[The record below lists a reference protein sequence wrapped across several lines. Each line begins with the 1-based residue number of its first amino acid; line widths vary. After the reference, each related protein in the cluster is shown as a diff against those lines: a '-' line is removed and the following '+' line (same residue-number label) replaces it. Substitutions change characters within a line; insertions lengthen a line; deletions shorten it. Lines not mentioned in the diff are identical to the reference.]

1 MTEAPAV
8 TSVYERFTELAR
20 RAVVAS
26 RDAAESLG
34 HGHVGT
40 EHLLLGL
47 AQTAGTASE
56 VLRAHSVELG
66 RARAEVERLYAAYVR
81 EHGAPATRVQSA
93 QDALAS
99 IGVDVA
105 EIRRRADEAFGPG
118 ALKYPRA
125 AFSIRAKK
133 TVQAALLR
141 ARARGVERIDT
152 EHLLLGLLDTG
163 GTGVRVLT
171 GLAVDPEEL
180 RRSVLERMDARAPET
195 PA

>member
-1 MTEAPAV
+1 MTETPAV

-26 RDAAESLG
+26 RDAADSLG

-56 VLRAHSVELG
+56 VLRTCGVELG
-66 RARAEVERLYAAYVR
+66 RARDEVEQLYAAYVR
-81 EHGAPATRVQSA
+81 EHGAPAARVQSA

-99 IGVDVA
+99 IGVDVTD
-105 EIRRRADEAFGPG
+105 IRRRADEAFGPG

-133 TVQAALLR
+133 AVQAALLR
-141 ARARGVERIDT
+141 ARAQGMETIDT
-152 EHLLLGLLDTG
+152 EHLLLGLLDSG
-163 GTGVRVLT
+163 GTGLRVLT
-171 GLAVDPEEL
+171 GLAVDPEAL
-180 RRSVLERMDARAPET
+180 RRSILERIDAET
-195 PA
+195 PEAPA